1 MNTESVKS
9 LFALF
14 SGEEET
20 ERYAPVIELAL
31 RETGLMLLMD
41 ADRSDIRLDFLC
53 AAVANYR
60 LQQIKCAQDRRK
72 YTYAGK
78 VVDSGDGSCL
88 ASAAQMLRDYM
99 QLCEGLIK
107 PSGFVFFSF
116 GGRRDADDKGSA

>member
-9 LFALF
+9 LFVLF
-14 SGEEET
+14 SGEEDT

-31 RETGLMLLMD
+31 KETELMLLMD
-41 ADRSDIRLDFLC
+41 TDRSDVRLDFLC
-53 AAVANYR
+53 AALANYR

-78 VVDSGDGSCL
+78 VVDSGEGSCL
-88 ASAAQMLRDYM
+88 ASASQMLRDYL

-116 GGRRDADDKGSA
+116 GRKEEADDKGSA